1 MAEQT
6 TNYIKEVDFKTW
18 CPSCESY
25 GKKETEEPCN
35 ECLTVGGR
43 PHTTKPVK
51 YWNKDW
57 D

>member
-1 MAEQT
+1 MEEN
-6 TNYIKEVDFKTW
+6 NYIKEVDFKTW
-18 CPSCESY
+18 CPSCEHY
-25 GKKETEEPCN
+25 GTKETDDPCN

-43 PHTTKPVK
+43 PSSTKPVK